1 MSKKMKRS
9 IRLIAL
15 MLFIASTFLVSSF
28 AMKSLKV
35 GVQMYIMSDDV
46 TFAESKT
53 SRAFANQVYNE
64 VQSNRKAFYN
74 SDDSFVSWYS
84 KRSGAIKVLVTI
96 VLFAMVAAQLYAVK
110 KFGKYVILNRRV
122 YAKDLFA
129 IPQYLVMIGL
139 FTYGS
144 LSGNR
149 YNIDWQNRIVT
160 KAVKKRHK
168 RVVPQKAA

>member
-15 MLFIASTFLVSSF
+15 MLFIASTFVVGSF

-35 GVQMYIMSDDV
+35 GVQMYVMSDDV
-46 TFAESKT
+46 TFTENKT
-53 SRAFANQVYNE
+53 SRAFADQVYNE
-64 VQSNRKAFYN
+64 VKASREAFYN

-84 KRSGAIKVLVTI
+84 QRSGVVKILVTI
-96 VLFAMVAAQLYAVK
+96 ALFAMVAAQLYAVK
-110 KFGKYVILNRRV
+110 QFGKYVILNRRI

-149 YNIDWQNRIVT
+149 YNVDWQNRTVT

-168 RVVPQKAA
+168 KVVTQKAA